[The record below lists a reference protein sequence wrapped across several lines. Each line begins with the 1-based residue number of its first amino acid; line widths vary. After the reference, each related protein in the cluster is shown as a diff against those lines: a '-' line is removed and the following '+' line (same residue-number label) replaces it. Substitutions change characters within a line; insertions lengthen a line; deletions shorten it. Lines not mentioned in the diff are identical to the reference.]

1 MKEET
6 LLDVIDRLIGSCYPY
21 GSEHID
27 KERYNNL
34 LLKIAVVDKLC
45 EDIQDAGE
53 LYNDY
58 KSSVLGIAN
67 KANQYLTKLRD
78 RLNEIDYLPKPT
90 SEIKEEE

>member
-6 LLDVIDRLIGSCYPY
+6 LLEVIDKLIGSCYPY

-27 KERYNNL
+27 KERYENL
-34 LLKIAVVDKLC
+34 IFKIAVVDKLC

-58 KSSVLGIAN
+58 RGSILHIAN
-67 KANQYLTKLRD
+67 KANQYLTELRD
-78 RLNEIDYLPKPT
+78 RLNEIDYLPKPI
-90 SEIKEEE
+90 EDMED

>member
-6 LLDVIDRLIGSCYPY
+6 LLELVDKLTGSCYPY

-27 KERYNNL
+27 KERYDNL

-53 LYNDY
+53 FYNDY
-58 KSSVLGIAN
+58 TYSILDIAN
-67 KANQYLTKLRD
+67 KANQYLTELRD
-78 RLNEIDYLPKPT
+78 RLNEIDYLPKP
-90 SEIKEEE
+90 IREEE